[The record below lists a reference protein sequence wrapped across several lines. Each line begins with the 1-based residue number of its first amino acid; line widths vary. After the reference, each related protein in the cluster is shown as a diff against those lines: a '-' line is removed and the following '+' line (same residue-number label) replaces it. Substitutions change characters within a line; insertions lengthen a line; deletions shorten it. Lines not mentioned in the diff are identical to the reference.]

1 MYSGGSDNPMA
12 EQMKYMMYFMPLIF
26 FFVLNDYPAG
36 LTYYYFL
43 STLFTIGQQF
53 VANKMIDTD
62 KLSMSIETNIKNS
75 ASGTTT
81 AKKSRFQQRLEDA
94 MKAQEAAKKK

>member
-1 MYSGGSDNPMA
+1 MTLVTLLNTWYNSQFSSMSSGADNPMA

-53 VANKMIDTD
+53 VANKMIDTN
-62 KLSMSIETNIKNS
+62 KL
-75 ASGTTT
+75 A
-81 AKKSRFQQRLEDA
+81 L
-94 MKAQEAAKKK
+94 